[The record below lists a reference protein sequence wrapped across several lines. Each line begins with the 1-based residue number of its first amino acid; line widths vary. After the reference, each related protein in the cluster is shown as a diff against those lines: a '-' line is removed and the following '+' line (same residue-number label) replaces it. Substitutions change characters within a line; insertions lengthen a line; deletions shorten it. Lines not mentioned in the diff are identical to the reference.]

1 MITLLS
7 PAFAT
12 PPRVIDPRYVGDSDS
27 RFERLIASIDGC
39 VETGVWRFRGS
50 HTTPVHTGYDE
61 VLVIL
66 EGELEIQSADGDLVV
81 RAGEVVFYE
90 PPIAPQRLSSP
101 DGILAAYVIR
111 HHVGATGGP
120 VSSSSEG

>member
-7 PAFAT
+7 PALAT
-12 PPRVIDPRYVGDSDS
+12 PPRVVDPRYVGDSDS
-27 RFERLIASIDGC
+27 RFERLIASIDGR
-39 VETGVWRFRGS
+39 VETGVWRFRGF

-81 RAGEVVFYE
+81 RTGEVVFYE

-111 HHVGATGGP
+111 HHVESG
-120 VSSSSEG
+120 